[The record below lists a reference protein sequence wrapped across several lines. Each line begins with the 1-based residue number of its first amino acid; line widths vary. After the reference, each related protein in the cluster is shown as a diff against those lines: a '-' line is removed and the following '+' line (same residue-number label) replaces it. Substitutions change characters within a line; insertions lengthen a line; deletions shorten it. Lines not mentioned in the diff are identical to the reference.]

1 MADTTITVTVAT
13 GTQYLVGGSGNV
25 YYFDGS
31 QPSSFT
37 FPWVKGATVRLDQSA
52 SSNDNHPLI
61 FTTSNSTSTATM
73 RGGIISS
80 GVTYYLD
87 GSSNQSDYTNTTTF
101 NAATTRYIE
110 IDPATSTDFYFACWV
125 LSLIHI

>member
-61 FTTSNSTSTATM
+61 FNIFHIPEADAIILSAHFNSQNKKTSVFVFFKIFVNPV
-73 RGGIISS
+73 ISS
-80 GVTYYLD
+80 PNLEAPINLRSNDIVTH
-87 GSSNQSDYTNTTTF
+87 GAF
-101 NAATTRYIE
+101 
-110 IDPATSTDFYFACWV
+110 PAV
-125 LSLIHI
+125 L